1 MIKDL
6 IGKLTD
12 AFLKDEKSNI
22 GKLFLIVD
30 EQLTALKSALITA
43 ENWRDIDAAKG
54 KALDLLGDNVSQ
66 DRGRATDEIYRVLIR
81 GKIARNV
88 SDGTTNR
95 IIEALAKTLNCKP
108 SEIHIVSSK
117 ENIEDEPAAI
127 IVKKAPIEALSKVGM
142 SATQFSN
149 IVQKTVAAG
158 VRVAYVDLNGTFRF
172 SSSANSIETSQYGFS
187 TDGTDGGTLGGIFQP
202 EDDYPLPI

>member
-6 IGKLTD
+6 IGKLSD

-81 GKIARNV
+81 GKVARNV

-117 ENIEDEPAAI
+117 ENNEDEPAAI

>member
-30 EQLTALKSALITA
+30 KQLTALKSALITA

-81 GKIARNV
+81 GKVARNV

-117 ENIEDEPAAI
+117 ENNEDEPAAI

-172 SSSANSIETSQYGFS
+172 SSSADSIETSQYGFS

>member
-81 GKIARNV
+81 GKVARNV

-117 ENIEDEPAAI
+117 ENNEDEPAAI

-172 SSSANSIETSQYGFS
+172 SSFANSIETSQYGFS

>member
-6 IGKLTD
+6 IGKLAD

-81 GKIARNV
+81 GKVARNV

-117 ENIEDEPAAI
+117 ENNEDEPAAI
-127 IVKKAPIEALSKVGM
+127 IVKKASIEALSKVGM

>member
-1 MIKDL
+1 MNKDL

-81 GKIARNV
+81 GKVARNV

-117 ENIEDEPAAI
+117 EFNEDEPAAI

>member
-117 ENIEDEPAAI
+117 ENNEDEPAAI

-158 VRVAYVDLNGTFRF
+158 VRVAYVDLNGTLRF

>member
-1 MIKDL
+1 M
-6 IGKLTD
+6 
-12 AFLKDEKSNI
+12 
-22 GKLFLIVD
+22 
-30 EQLTALKSALITA
+30 
-43 ENWRDIDAAKG
+43 
-54 KALDLLGDNVSQ
+54 SQ

-81 GKIARNV
+81 GKVARNV

-117 ENIEDEPAAI
+117 ENNEDEPAAI

-187 TDGTDGGTLGGIFQP
+187 TDGTDGEHSAESFSLKMITLYRFK
-202 EDDYPLPI
+202 E

>member
-30 EQLTALKSALITA
+30 EQLTALKSALTTA
-43 ENWRDIDAAKG
+43 ENWRDIDSAKG

-81 GKIARNV
+81 GKVARNV

-108 SEIHIVSSK
+108 SEIHIVSTK
-117 ENIEDEPAAI
+117 ENNEDEPAAI

-172 SSSANSIETSQYGFS
+172 SSSANYIETSQYGFS

>member
-30 EQLTALKSALITA
+30 EQLTALKSTLTTA

-81 GKIARNV
+81 GKVARNV

-117 ENIEDEPAAI
+117 ENNEDEPASI

-172 SSSANSIETSQYGFS
+172 SSSANTIETSQYGFS

>member
-117 ENIEDEPAAI
+117 ENNEDEPAAI

>member
-1 MIKDL
+1 MNKDL

-81 GKIARNV
+81 GKVARNV

-117 ENIEDEPAAI
+117 ENNEDEPAAI

>member
-66 DRGRATDEIYRVLIR
+66 NRGRATDEIYRVLIR
-81 GKIARNV
+81 GKVARNV

-117 ENIEDEPAAI
+117 ENNEDEPAAI

>member
-66 DRGRATDEIYRVLIR
+66 DRGRATDEIYR
-81 GKIARNV
+81 
-88 SDGTTNR
+88 
-95 IIEALAKTLNCKP
+95 
-108 SEIHIVSSK
+108 
-117 ENIEDEPAAI
+117 
-127 IVKKAPIEALSKVGM
+127 
-142 SATQFSN
+142 
-149 IVQKTVAAG
+149 
-158 VRVAYVDLNGTFRF
+158 
-172 SSSANSIETSQYGFS
+172 
-187 TDGTDGGTLGGIFQP
+187 
-202 EDDYPLPI
+202 

>member
-30 EQLTALKSALITA
+30 EQLTALKNSLTTT
-43 ENWRDIDAAKG
+43 EQWRDIDAARG
-54 KALDLLGDNVSQ
+54 KSLDLLGDNVAQ

-81 GKIARNV
+81 GKVARNA

-108 SEIHIVSSK
+108 SEINIVSSK
-117 ENIEDEPAAI
+117 ENNQDEPAAI

-142 SATQFSN
+142 SETQFSN

-158 VRVAYVDLNGTFRF
+158 VRVAYVDLNGTFCF
-172 SSSANSIETSQYGFS
+172 SSSASTIETSQYGFS
-187 TDGTDGGTLGGIFQP
+187 SDGKDGGTLGGIFRP

>member
-12 AFLKDEKSNI
+12 VFLKDEKSNI

-54 KALDLLGDNVSQ
+54 KVLDLLGDNVSQ

-81 GKIARNV
+81 GKVARNV

-117 ENIEDEPAAI
+117 ENNEDEPAAI

-202 EDDYPLPI
+202 EVDYPLPI

>member
-30 EQLTALKSALITA
+30 EQLTALKSALTTA
-43 ENWRDIDAAKG
+43 ENWRNIDVAKG

-81 GKIARNV
+81 GKVARNV

-117 ENIEDEPAAI
+117 ENNEDEPAAI